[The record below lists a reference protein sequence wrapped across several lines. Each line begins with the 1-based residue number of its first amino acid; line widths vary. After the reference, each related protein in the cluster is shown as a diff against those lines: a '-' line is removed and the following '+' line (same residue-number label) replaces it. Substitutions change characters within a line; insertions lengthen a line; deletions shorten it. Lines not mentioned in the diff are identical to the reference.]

1 MCRLGF
7 GCLFFRKGFFVFCN
21 SACGA
26 RPQPDDLEALQD
38 LLATRLVKSI
48 GGLHFQVAERTLCLW
63 NR

>member
-1 MCRLGF
+1 VCCVATTLTF
-7 GCLFFRKGFFVFCN
+7 IVL
-21 SACGA
+21 AT
-26 RPQPDDLEALQD
+26 QPDDLEALQD